1 MTDWVRLW
9 HDMPTDPKWRVIA
22 RKSGQPLPCVI
33 AVFNLMM
40 VNASGNAEQRGTLS
54 GWDDEDAGA
63 ALDMDAADVEAI
75 RTAMQGKVLDDD
87 RLTGWSK
94 RQPKREDGTAAQ
106 RKQAW
111 KEREAAKN
119 GAEQRSG
126 THRNA
131 SGTASER
138 SGTHRNAPETET
150 ETETD
155 IPFSNEN
162 GPAAVDPSKIMF
174 DAGVAL
180 LAQSGKAESTARAW
194 LAKARKAHGAE
205 AVIAAIGAA
214 KREGAIDPISFMEA
228 SLRARGRTHSG
239 ELSFTGPC

>member
-1 MTDWVRLW
+1 
-9 HDMPTDPKWRVIA
+9 
-22 RKSGQPLPCVI
+22 VI

-63 ALDMDAADVEAI
+63 ALDMDASEVEAI
-75 RTAMQGKVLDDD
+75 RGAMQGKVLDGDY
-87 RLTGWSK
+87 LTGWNK

-111 KEREAAKN
+111 KEREAAKKDAAARDGTKRN
-119 GAEQRSG
+119 GCGDVLERTG
-126 THRNA
+126 TQ
-131 SGTASER
+131 G
-138 SGTHRNAPETET
+138 NAPETET

-162 GPAAVDPSKIMF
+162 GPVAVDPLKVMF

-180 LAQSGKAESTARAW
+180 IAQSGKAESTARAW
-194 LAKARKAHGAE
+194 LAKARKVHGAE

-228 SLRARGRTHSG
+228 SLRARARIQPSESG
-239 ELSFTGPC
+239 FTGPC